1 MEERLNEI
9 MEEYNEV
16 IRQIED
22 MLNVFRM
29 ITESPYEYEGNV
41 CLNSL
46 LNVHIR
52 LIEDVEV
59 SSKKVHQMIDET
71 ILDIIHDRI

>member
-9 MEEYNEV
+9 MVEYEEV

-22 MLNVFRM
+22 MLNVLKM
-29 ITESPYEYEGNV
+29 QAESPYEYEGNV

-52 LIEDVEV
+52 LIEDVEE

-71 ILDIIHDRI
+71 ILDIVHERL